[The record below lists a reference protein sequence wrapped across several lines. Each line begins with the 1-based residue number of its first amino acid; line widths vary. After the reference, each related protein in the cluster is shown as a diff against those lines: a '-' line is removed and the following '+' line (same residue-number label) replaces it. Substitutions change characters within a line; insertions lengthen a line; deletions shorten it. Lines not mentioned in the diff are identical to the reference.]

1 MRADTQLHRIG
12 KNMKF
17 SLGPSLFFWPK
28 AQVED
33 FYHKAKSS
41 SADIIYLGE
50 TVCSKR
56 RELRAKDWLNLAHE
70 VAKDCN
76 KQVVVSTMTLLESP
90 AEIQVLKRLCDNGDF
105 LVEANDLSAVQIMH
119 DLKMPFVA
127 GPAIN
132 CYNVSTL
139 KVLLKQGMIR
149 WLMPVE
155 LSGDWLKTLLE
166 QATEQGIREQFEC
179 EVFSWGYLPL
189 AYSARCFTAR
199 SEDRAKD
206 DCQYCCINYP
216 QGRRMNSREGEK
228 VFVLNGIQTMSGYQ
242 YNLINELSSLQAMG
256 VDIARISAD
265 SEQAFEQLDKFKA
278 QLIEPVNYPLDG
290 VNECNGFWHKIAGMS
305 IA

>member
-1 MRADTQLHRIG
+1 
-12 KNMKF
+12 MKF
-17 SLGPSLFFWPK
+17 SLGPSMFFWPK
-28 AQVED
+28 QEVED
-33 FYHKAKSS
+33 FYQQAKQS
-41 SADIIYLGE
+41 SADVIYLGE

-56 RELRAKDWLNLAHE
+56 RELRAKDWLGLAQD
-70 VAKDCN
+70 VAQDTN

-132 CYNVSTL
+132 CYNLSTL
-139 KVLLKQGMIR
+139 KVLIKQGMIR

-155 LSGDWLKTLLE
+155 LSGDWLKTLLN
-166 QATEQGIREQFEC
+166 QATEQGIRKQFEC

-206 DCQYCCINYP
+206 DCEYCCINYP
-216 QGRRMNSREGEK
+216 EGRRMNSREGER

-242 YNLINELSSLQAMG
+242 YNLINEMPALDAMG

-265 SEQAFEQLDKFKA
+265 STEAFTQLDNFREQL
-278 QLIEPVNYPLDG
+278 VNPTRKELDG
-290 VNECNGFWHKIAGMS
+290 VTECNGFWHKIAGMS
-305 IA
+305 VA

>member
-1 MRADTQLHRIG
+1 
-12 KNMKF
+12 MKF

-28 AQVED
+28 KDVED
-33 FYHKAKSS
+33 FYQQAKTS

-56 RELRAKDWLNLAHE
+56 RELRAKDWLGLAQE
-70 VAKDCN
+70 VAKDTN
-76 KQVVVSTMTLLESP
+76 KQVVISTMTLLESA
-90 AEIQVLKRLCDNGDF
+90 AEIQVLKRLCDNGEF

-132 CYNVSTL
+132 CYNLSTL
-139 KVLLKQGMIR
+139 KVLIKQGMSR

-155 LSGDWLKTLLE
+155 LSGDWLKTLLV
-166 QATEQGIREQFEC
+166 QAEDKNIRQQFEC

-199 SEDRAKD
+199 SEDKAKD

-216 QGRRMNSREGEK
+216 QGRRMNSREGEQ

-242 YNLINELSSLQAMG
+242 YNLINEVSALADMG

-265 SEQAFEQLDKFKA
+265 STDAFKQLERFQT
-278 QLIEPVNYPLDG
+278 QLLEPTNHNLDS
-290 VNECNGFWHKIAGMS
+290 VAECNGFWHKIAGMS
-305 IA
+305 VA